1 MKTKIFSV
9 VVCVTMLAGCR
20 QADEIDNMSE
30 ELPVSIE
37 ASIGNMQM
45 SRYASS
51 DDSPNNLSFI
61 VNDEIGLFVHDRSVV
76 KWTLEDDGWKPTT
89 SSHWPNKDDDFWFYA
104 YYPYDEAT
112 SKGSVKMPSLAGQKG
127 SIESLSACDFL
138 VASTEETYVSE
149 EDDGID
155 GQVSFTGSA
164 SFEHVSSLVAI
175 TIKGDCDLKTST
187 IQQISFSA
195 PDIASGTTYSFS
207 DKTTTVVGDKKSN
220 KMESEALNFEME
232 NVDKTFYFILNNG
245 IAFSDITFSIKYS
258 TNGIKYNAEK
268 VGLGEEGKLERGKR
282 YNFSLNIS
290 DGILTVSGGEIQNW
304 GDGTQMDD
312 IEINNPIVDNN
323 QADENA

>member
-1 MKTKIFSV
+1 MKIKIFSI
-9 VVCVTMLAGCR
+9 VVCVAMLAGCR

-30 ELPVSIE
+30 ELLVSIE

-89 SSHWPNKDDDFWFYA
+89 SSHWPNKDGAFWFYA

-195 PDIASGTTYSFS
+195 PNIASGTTYSLS
-207 DKTTTVVGDKKSN
+207 DGTMNFVDDKKSDEMVSGDLN
-220 KMESEALNFEME
+220 YTMEGA
-232 NVDKTFYFILNNG
+232 DHTFYFILNNG
-245 IAFSDITFSIKYS
+245 IAFSDITFSLKYS
-258 TNGIKYNAEK
+258 TNGTKYNAEK
-268 VGLGEEGKLERGKR
+268 VGLGNEGILESGKR
-282 YNFSLNIS
+282 YNFNLKIS
-290 DGILTVSGGEIQNW
+290 DGVLTVFGSNIVNW

-312 IEINNPIVDNN
+312 IEINNPTEDNN
-323 QADENA
+323 QNDENT